1 MEDEVDEV
9 EEVRGTMCRM
19 SRPPLGRVDTI
30 HPIPIS
36 PPLVLTPQETKNPLA
51 SHPELGK
58 DNEHDVKWFLII
70 RRGFSQ
76 RQCLGACLANILR
89 NMPCKQNILKP
100 KAHIPARL
108 SQHRYLVVGWHRFHL

>member
-1 MEDEVDEV
+1 VDEV
-9 EEVRGTMCRM
+9 EEVQEIMRRM

-30 HPIPIS
+30 HPKPIPIP
-36 PPLVLTPQETKNPLA
+36 PPLVLTLQETKNSLA
-51 SHPELGK
+51 LHPEFVK

-89 NMPCKQNILKP
+89 NMPYEQNILKP